1 MLSLE
6 GGTRRPSVPRA
17 RALRLQ
23 QVPAGAAL
31 MLPFLTA
38 LRLDTLLAVYG
49 PRALTAVE
57 GGGVP
62 SSRIRKAAR
71 LTRPT
76 VAAAA

>member
-23 QVPAGAAL
+23 QVLAGAAM

-38 LRLDTLLAVYG
+38 LRLDTLLAG
-49 PRALTAVE
+49 
-57 GGGVP
+57 
-62 SSRIRKAAR
+62 
-71 LTRPT
+71 
-76 VAAAA
+76 